1 MRDEDGTNAAA
12 LESLR
17 NGKSAVL
24 LAHPTFEVCVARAPG
39 VLGVLVFCA
48 G

>member
-12 LESLR
+12 LEGLR
-17 NGKSAVL
+17 DGKNAVL
-24 LAHPTFEVCVARAPG
+24 LAHPTFEVCVACAPG
-39 VLGVLVFCA
+39 VLGALVFCA